1 MASAFNA
8 HSDPGVV
15 FNYGTT
21 TSVFYTQE
29 SALMKTAASFYLQK
43 KEGGQESEQS
53 EKSEIRID
61 K

>member
-1 MASAFNA
+1 MFQKLLR
-8 HSDPGVV
+8 SDS

-29 SALMKTAASFYLQK
+29 SALMKTAGSFYLQK